1 MIEIKHLSRKYE
13 NVTPLKDINLVVNK
27 GDVISIIGP
36 SGTGKSTLLRCIN
49 LLETPSTGEIL
60 YEGKNILDKDYD
72 ICNYRKKIGMV
83 FQSFNLFNHLT
94 IIENI
99 MKPQIDLLKR
109 SRQEAYDKAAVLLKQ
124 VGLFEK
130 KYSYPDELSGG
141 QKQRVAIARTLAMDP
156 ELILFDEPT
165 SALDP
170 SLAIE
175 VLEVIASIAKKGTSM
190 MIVTH
195 EMAFARDISTRVVYL
210 DQGVVYEE
218 GTSRDIFVHPK
229 KVRTRQFI
237 FHTQIWDQNISS
249 KSYDHAAMSQSLFT
263 FLHSHY
269 QDQRKIG
276 IVLQLLENAAKEILN
291 DFKDNDKFNIHLT
304 IEIGRSKNQISL
316 SLVYKGP
323 VKTDYKKLLQKYT
336 MEGAS
341 VVKYTESGKKGN
353 YRTAFKLTI
362 K

>member
-13 NVTPLKDINLVVNK
+13 NVTPLKDINLTINK

-49 LLETPSTGEIL
+49 LLERPSTGEIL
-60 YEGKNILDKDYD
+60 FEGKNILAEDYD
-72 ICNYRKKIGMV
+72 ICSYRKKIGMV

-94 IIENI
+94 VIENV

-109 SRQEAYDKAAVLLKQ
+109 TRQEAYDKAAALLKQ

-130 KYSYPDELSGG
+130 KFSYPDELSGG
-141 QKQRVAIARTLAMDP
+141 QKQRIAIARTLAMDP

-195 EMAFARDISTRVVYL
+195 EMAFARDVSTRVVYL
-210 DQGVVYEE
+210 DEGVVYEE

-229 KVRTRQFI
+229 KLKTKQFI
-237 FHTQIWDQNISS
+237 FHTQIWDQTIST

-269 QDQRKIG
+269 QDEHKIG
-276 IVLQLLENAAKEILN
+276 IVLQLLEKAAKEVFD
-291 DFKDNDKFNIHLT
+291 DFKDNDKFSIHLT
-304 IEIGRSKNQISL
+304 IEIGRSKNQISF
-316 SLVYKGP
+316 SLVYVGP
-323 VKTDYKKLLQKYT
+323 IKTDYKKLLKKYT

-341 VVKYTESGKKGN
+341 IIKFTESGKQNN
-353 YRTAFKLTI
+353 YRTTFKLLI